1 MLDSVISAGA
11 GLLGAVI
18 GASATLLTTWLN
30 KKMQTSGKI
39 ALYARIVH
47 LPAANNQTWGFFPNK
62 EEKLYMQVPVW
73 LDVCNTSGISR
84 IVRNV
89 SLTALCKGKEIATFL
104 QIQRYDTTKFGED
117 ESYTLIIPANSAKRY
132 SLLFMLD
139 EKEIEEENK
148 DFDELI
154 LTYFDEKDIIHSFH
168 FAYVDT
174 CWIIGALPR
183 EKKWITLKEM

>member
-1 MLDSVISAGA
+1 
-11 GLLGAVI
+11 
-18 GASATLLTTWLN
+18 
-30 KKMQTSGKI
+30 
-39 ALYARIVH
+39 
-47 LPAANNQTWGFFPNK
+47 
-62 EEKLYMQVPVW
+62 MQVPVW

-174 CWIIGALPR
+174 CWIIDALPR

>member
-47 LPAANNQTWGFFPNK
+47 LPAANNQTWGFFSNK
-62 EEKLYMQVPVW
+62 EGKLYMQVPVW

-132 SLLFMLD
+132 SLLFVLD

>member
-47 LPAANNQTWGFFPNK
+47 LPAANNQTWGFFQNK
-62 EEKLYMQVPVW
+62 EGKLYMQVPVW